1 MAHYSLVNTWLFV
14 ALNLQSLASCLQQYF
29 PVDYV
34 RASTHNNRM
43 KVKDIVIY
51 SKPQKGEEDI
61 RFVLLEINGDRVLIE
76 MVCDWAIKPTEVV
89 AISEVCKAD
98 E

>member
-1 MAHYSLVNTWLFV
+1 M
-14 ALNLQSLASCLQQYF
+14 Q
-29 PVDYV
+29 
-34 RASTHNNRM
+34 ASTHNKCM
-43 KVKDIVIY
+43 KINDIVKY

-61 RFVLLEINGDRVLIE
+61 RFVLREINGDRVLIE
-76 MVCDWAIKPTEVV
+76 LICDWAIKPTEVV

>member
-1 MAHYSLVNTWLFV
+1 M
-14 ALNLQSLASCLQQYF
+14 
-29 PVDYV
+29 
-34 RASTHNNRM
+34 RASTHNMSM
-43 KVKDIVIY
+43 KINDIVKY

-61 RFVLLEINGDRVLIE
+61 RFTLREINGDRVLIE
-76 MVCDWAIKPTEVV
+76 MICDWTIKPTETV

>member
-1 MAHYSLVNTWLFV
+1 
-14 ALNLQSLASCLQQYF
+14 
-29 PVDYV
+29 
-34 RASTHNNRM
+34 M
-43 KVKDIVIY
+43 KPNDIVKY

-61 RFVLLEINGDRVLIE
+61 RFILREVNGDRVLIE
-76 MVCDWAIKPTEVV
+76 LICDWAIKPTEVV